1 MREPKST
8 MNKGIHNLYRSKFQ
22 ALKFLFLN
30 VMQPVESTQINAELK
45 NLITIDQA
53 WYYGIVPVKHDNGVL
68 HFLVNENKKGNDL
81 QSELEIIL
89 GKKITLKSESSERLE
104 QFLMSNYPK
113 AQNNG
118 RLDAS
123 TTETYRLNVND
134 NNFLETLVKEAK
146 DLHSSDIHIETYSEK
161 CRIRFRVDGVL
172 IDRHKL
178 NKIEYPTLINKIK
191 IAASCDI
198 AEKRMPQDGRIR
210 FKFNNSNLD
219 MRVSILPT
227 LYGEKIVLRL
237 LGSDAS
243 HIHIEKL
250 GFSKEELQ
258 RYELAVKKPN
268 GIILI
273 SGPTGSGKTT
283 TLYATLKVIN
293 KPTNN
298 ILTIEDPIEYTLDG
312 INQVQ
317 LKEEIGLSYTEA
329 LRTFLRQDPDII
341 MLGEIRDAQTAQM
354 AIRAALTGHLVLS
367 TIHTNSAWGTISRLV
382 DMGIAPYLLASVM
395 NLSVA
400 QRLIRILCP
409 HCKTQSELD
418 KNELPENYRQ
428 LKITHHSS
436 GPGCQQC
443 YYTGY
448 KGRKAIYEVINITKE
463 LGEHIKHNVTEINDY
478 LKTNKIDKLAENALK
493 LFIAGETSLEEVYPL
508 LISET

>member
-1 MREPKST
+1 LEIVSL
-8 MNKGIHNLYRSKFQ
+8 HN
-22 ALKFLFLN
+22 
-30 VMQPVESTQINAELK
+30 ELK
-45 NLITIDQA
+45 NLITLEQA
-53 WYYGIVPVKHDNGVL
+53 WYYGIVPFKNENGVL
-68 HFLVNENKKGNDL
+68 HFFVNKKNKTDEL
-81 QSELEIIL
+81 QNELEIVL
-89 GKKITLKSESSERLE
+89 GKKVNLTPEESDRLE
-104 QFLMSNYPK
+104 QLLMGNYPRAMQSGK
-113 AQNNG
+113 
-118 RLDAS
+118 LDS
-123 TTETYRLNVND
+123 SHTETYRLNVND
-134 NNFLETLVKEAK
+134 QNFLETLVKEAK

-178 NKIEYPTLINKIK
+178 NKQEYPTLINKIK
-191 IAASCDI
+191 IASSCDI
-198 AEKRMPQDGRIR
+198 AEKRLPQDGRIR
-210 FKFNNSNLD
+210 FKFNNNNLD
-219 MRVSILPT
+219 IRVSILPT

-243 HIHIEKL
+243 HINIEKL
-250 GFSKEELQ
+250 GFGVEELK

-283 TLYATLKVIN
+283 TLYATLKVLN

-317 LKEEIGLSYTEA
+317 LKEDIGLSYTEA

-367 TIHTNSAWGTISRLV
+367 TIHTNSAWGTISRLA
-382 DMGIAPYLLASVM
+382 DMGIAPYLLASVL

-400 QRLIRILCP
+400 QRLIRLLCP
-409 HCKTQSELD
+409 HCKTAHELD
-418 KNELPENYRQ
+418 KTELPEKFRGI
-428 LKITHHSS
+428 KTSTHHIAK
-436 GPGCQQC
+436 GCQYC

-448 KGRKAIYEVINITKE
+448 KGRKAIYEVINVTKE
-463 LGEHIKHNVTEINDY
+463 LGEHIKHNATQIDDY
-478 LKTNKIDKLAENALK
+478 LKQNKIEKLQENALK
-493 LFIAGETSLEEVYPL
+493 LFAAGDTSLEEIYPY
-508 LISET
+508 LISDN